1 MPRLKNHLPSWA
13 RNHKSLCALGQ
24 ALHAPLCVP
33 GHIHAIGHMVLKN
46 FGPCKN
52 FHMLSPV
59 KLNDVCYLENKHAP
73 SFKITCPVGHA
84 TTNALMWN
92 PGRCVSNVA
101 ILFVSVISLICISN
115 SYFQNLR
122 KCYMARRPL
131 VLMCKILNY
140 AYMYFGKT
148 KFVHKPSQ

>member
-24 ALHAPLCVP
+24 ALHAPLWVP
-33 GHIHAIGHMVLKN
+33 RAYTCHRAHGSKKFWALQ
-46 FGPCKN
+46 N

-101 ILFVSVISLICISN
+101 ILFVSVICISN

-140 AYMYFGKT
+140 AYMYFWKT